1 MDDLKL
7 AIAEMLI
14 ERWQE
19 RNIPAPDR
27 MKLVADRLRTHAQNY
42 MDKAKKNQEP
52 YEKAQKVHSDASR
65 KERSLKRQRSA
76 VKKYGTK
83 KALKQILADIKASE
97 EHTQKTG
104 DVLVKKFGADEY
116 KTKSGKRTFV
126 GHSTKMMDQRFK
138 DEAPARRWQQHSYR
152 LQHRSELEKPETD
165 RRNAYFAMSDDER
178 KEKLDDQKKRPSK
191 ALRML
196 GANRGKKKRESW
208 EE

>member
-19 RNIPAPDR
+19 RNIPAPER
-27 MKLVADRLRTHAQNY
+27 MKLVADRLSTHAQKY

-52 YEKAQKVHSDASR
+52 YEKAQKAHSDALR
-65 KERSLKRQRSA
+65 KERSLKRQQSA

-83 KALKQILADIKASE
+83 KAIKQVLADIEAAKKK
-97 EHTQKTG
+97 TQKTG
-104 DVLVKKFGADEY
+104 DVLINKFGAEEY
-116 KTKSGKRTFV
+116 KSSRGKRQFV
-126 GHSTKMMDQRFK
+126 GHSSKMMTKRFD

-152 LQHRSELEKPETD
+152 LRHRSDLEKPEDD

-178 KEKLDDQKKRPSK
+178 KEKLQDQNKRPTK

-196 GANRGKKKRESW
+196 GANRNKKKRESW